1 MKNTTKKIS
10 RSHGFTLIELMVTIA
25 IVSVLAAI
33 AIPAYNG
40 YIKTAKMAEA
50 KTNLSAL
57 RLAEE
62 EYFIENNTY
71 FFGNSTA
78 SLESESEGL
87 WKATDDTNFDYV
99 VTASSGWTAVA
110 TGNVSGTST
119 YNEEVI
125 FTKQ

>member
-57 RLAEE
+57 RLAQE
-62 EYFIENNTY
+62 EYFLENNTY
-71 FFGNSTA
+71 FFGNNTA
-78 SLESESEGL
+78 ELESESEGL
-87 WKATDDTNFDYV
+87 WKASDDTNFDYV
-99 VTASSGWTAVA
+99 VTTSSGWTATA
-110 TGNVSGTST
+110 TGNVSGSST
-119 YNEEVI
+119 YNEKVI